1 MLDMSLSIRGDFR
14 PTQLFMN
21 LSNFGT
27 VECHAL
33 SEISIRLNESQ
44 IDVIDINNV
53 NILWLEMEFLGTRG
67 MFENIKIEI

>member
-1 MLDMSLSIRGDFR
+1 MLDMNLSIRGDFR

-21 LSNFGT
+21 LSNFGFDEGEAGT

-44 IDVIDINNV
+44 VDVIDINNV
-53 NILWLEMEFLGTRG
+53 NIL
-67 MFENIKIEI
+67 